1 MPWVRREG
9 CSDATPDPAI
19 AWRAPLHAA
28 HETRRLRAP
37 ARASMETAR
46 GPLVPRPRRP
56 RARGRALRRCRRVLD
71 WPLLRRVRG
80 PRRPPGSLVA
90 VDATGSMLPPTLDD
104 LGTRVQLVYV
114 DVEELALQNP
124 GGERVGARRL
134 F

>member
-28 HETRRLRAP
+28 HEPRRSRVP
-37 ARASMETAR
+37 ARAAMESAR

-56 RARGRALRRCRRVLD
+56 
-71 WPLLRRVRG
+71 
-80 PRRPPGSLVA
+80 PGSLGA

-124 GGERVGARRL
+124 GG
-134 F
+134 